1 VPGDY
6 NGDKRAEAV
15 IYRAST
21 GLWYGP
27 FNGAAGV
34 FQLNLGG
41 PGDVP
46 IPGYYDANQVED
58 PAIYRKGTGL
68 WFSVLSGGGVARVDG
83 LGQPTDV
90 PIQKRPALAGGL

>member
-6 NGDKRAEAV
+6 NGDKKAEAV
-15 IYRAST
+15 IFREAS

-27 FNGAAGV
+27 YNGAPGT

-46 IPGYYDANQVED
+46 IPGYDDNNLSMD
-58 PAIYRKGTGL
+58 PAIYHKANGV
-68 WFSVLSGGGVARVDG
+68 WFALLSGGGVSQMTVG
-83 LGQPTDV
+83 LSTDV
-90 PIQKRPALAGGL
+90 PVQKRPTLAGGL